1 MEFIKQELAGKLTAT
16 KDHLAA
22 EFATVRSGRANP
34 GLLDKILVEVYGQR
48 MPISNLATVTVPDP
62 RQLLV
67 QPWDKANASATEKA
81 ILEANLG
88 FGVTNEGDRIR
99 LVVPLLSNE
108 RREELVKQ
116 VGRLAEDAK
125 VSIRNVR
132 REALDALDS
141 KASSGG
147 VSDDE
152 KDRLKKDWQN
162 LVDKAAEE
170 IEQMAARKAEEL
182 RSF

>member
-1 MEFIKQELAGKLTAT
+1 MEFIKQELVSKLTAA

-22 EFATVRSGRANP
+22 EFANVRSGRANP

-48 MPISNLATVTVPDP
+48 MPISNLATITVPDP

-88 FGVTNEGDRIR
+88 LGVTNEGDRIR
-99 LVVPLLSNE
+99 LAIPLLSNE

-116 VGRLAEDAK
+116 VNKLAEEAK
-125 VSIRNVR
+125 VSVRSVR
-132 REALDALDS
+132 REAFDAMES
-141 KASSGG
+141 KASGGG

-162 LVDKAAEE
+162 LVDKMAEE
-170 IEQMAARKAEEL
+170 IEQMTAKKAEEL